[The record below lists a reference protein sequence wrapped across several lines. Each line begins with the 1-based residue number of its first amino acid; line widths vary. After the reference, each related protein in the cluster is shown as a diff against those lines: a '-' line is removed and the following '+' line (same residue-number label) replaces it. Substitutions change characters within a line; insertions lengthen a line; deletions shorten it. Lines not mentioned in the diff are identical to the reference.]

1 MAPRFNLPDV
11 SFAQKSPEQIEA
23 EILAYIEAETGIKP
37 APADPRRKFIQAL
50 VAWAAQ
56 QRAVIDYT
64 GKQNL
69 LAYAVDAFLDHIGA
83 SRHTPRIAAKAAIA
97 TQRFYLSV
105 AQQQTI
111 PAGTRVTAGDNV
123 FFETTQAVTVQSGQ
137 TYADVEVRCTEP
149 GAKGNGYAIGQ
160 LNQLVDPIQ
169 WVSRTENITVSSG
182 GADVEA
188 DDPYAERIRL
198 APESFSTAG
207 PELAYVYWAKT
218 ASPDIV
224 DVYPYSPSPGVV
236 EIRPLLKDGGIPGQT
251 ILDAVLTACNDRA
264 VRPLTD
270 FVQVLAPE
278 VVSYDID
285 LTYWIASTDASLVSS
300 IQAKVTEAVEAY
312 KIWQKSKLGRNIDPS
327 ELVHLVK
334 QAGAKRVNVTSPTF
348 QAIQKYQ
355 VAVENNVTVTYGGL
369 ENE

>member
-83 SRHTPRIAAKAAIA
+83 SRHTPRIEAKAATA

-123 FFETTQAVTVQSGQ
+123 FFETTQAVTVQIGQ

-169 WVSRTENITVSSG
+169 WVSRTENITVTSG

-188 DDPYAERIRL
+188 NDPYAERIRL
-198 APESFSTAG
+198 APESFSVAG
-207 PELAYVYWAKT
+207 PEGAYVYWAKT
-218 ASPDIV
+218 ASADIV
-224 DVYPYSPSPGVV
+224 DVLVGSPSPGEV
-236 EIRPLLKDGGIPGQT
+236 EIRPLLKDGGIPDQT
-251 ILDAVLTACNDRA
+251 VLEAVAAACNDRK

-278 VVSYDID
+278 AVSYDIN
-285 LTYWIASTDASLVSS
+285 LTYWIATSDSSLVTS
-300 IQAKVTEAVEAY
+300 IQTKVNEAVEAY
-312 KIWQKSKLGRNIDPS
+312 KTWQKSKLGRDIDPS
-327 ELVHLVK
+327 ELIYLIK
-334 QAGAKRVNVTSPTF
+334 QAGAKRVVVTSPAF
-348 QAIQKYQ
+348 QTIELHQ
-355 VAVENNVTVTYGGL
+355 VAVENNVTITYGGL